1 MHTAHRRT
9 RPLLAGLAGLTLV
22 GALGVSS
29 PALADGQGA
38 PATPAAAQ
46 AEPDPHWDSARC
58 TNENRYGTQSRRILF
73 TNTSSRWQTYTYWV
87 DGIRLGTI
95 SLPPDSGAFRFSM
108 PPVPPGSHLWQL
120 TKNDTSAPS
129 GTGAWH
135 TSPPCPSPPPPYDP
149 PEPGQGAP
157 RANLVTK
164 TRQPQC
170 QMSYD
175 GNVVAKSGTEIR
187 NEDPDREVGV
197 SVWQNTDTEPEQYVV
212 PPAGG
217 VLTADFF
224 EPNWSPGTYTTG
236 LGHVHAEG
244 AGWQDEGTDV
254 DIPSCSAD
262 FGIAR
267 NASVITL
274 GGWFTASVSGAMPG
288 EELVMTISGVEM
300 RTKNADSAG
309 RAKMSVRIPE
319 GWAASSRT
327 VRVEGSNLPNRDGVT
342 SIRTVR

>member
-1 MHTAHRRT
+1 MYTAHRRT
-9 RPLLAGLAGLTLV
+9 RPLLAGIAGLTLV

-29 PALADGQGA
+29 PALAAGQGA
-38 PATPAAAQ
+38 SVAPSTAR

-73 TNTSSRWQTYTYWV
+73 NNTSSRWQTYTYWV
-87 DGIRLGTI
+87 DGVRLGTI

-135 TSPPCPSPPPPYDP
+135 TSPACPSPRPPYDP

-157 RANLVTK
+157 RANVVAK

-175 GNVVAKSGTEIR
+175 GIISAQSGTQIR
-187 NEDPDREVGV
+187 NEDPDRAVGV
-197 SVWQNTDTEPEQYVV
+197 SVLQNTDTEPELFVI
-212 PPAGG
+212 PPGG
-217 VLTADFF
+217 AVLTQDFW
-224 EPNWSPGTYTTG
+224 EPNWSPGTYTSGQGTIYVDG
-236 LGHVHAEG
+236 D
-244 AGWQDEGTDV
+244 GWKVDADI

-262 FGIAR
+262 FRIAR
-267 NASVITL
+267 NASVIRL

-288 EELVMTISGVEM
+288 EKLVMSISGVDM
-300 RTKNADSAG
+300 RVKYADSSG
-309 RAKMSVRIPE
+309 RARMSVRIPQD
-319 GWAASSRT
+319 WAVSTRT
-327 VRVEGSNLPNRDGVT
+327 VRVEGSKLPNRAGVT
-342 SIRTVR
+342 SIKTVR

>member
-1 MHTAHRRT
+1 MTTAHRRT
-9 RPLLAGLAGLTLV
+9 RPLLAGIAGLALA

-29 PALADGQGA
+29 PALAGGHGA
-38 PATPAAAQ
+38 PAAAQ

-58 TNENRYGTQSRRILF
+58 TNFNVHDTQSRRILF
-73 TNTSSRWQTYTYWV
+73 NNTTSRWRTYTYWV

-95 SLPPDSGAFRFSM
+95 SLPPDSGPFRFSM

-120 TKNDTSAPS
+120 TKDNTSAPS

-135 TSPPCPSPPPPYDP
+135 TSPRCPSAWPPYDP

-157 RANLVTK
+157 RANVVAK
-164 TRQPQC
+164 SRQPQC
-170 QMSYD
+170 QVGYQ
-175 GNVVAKSGTEIR
+175 GFVLAKGGTEIR
-187 NEDPDREVGV
+187 NEDPDRAVGV
-197 SVWQNTDTEPEQYVV
+197 SVLQNTDTEPELFVI
-212 PPAGG
+212 PPGG
-217 VLTADFF
+217 AVLTEDFW
-224 EPNWSPGTYTTG
+224 EPNWSPGTYTSG
-236 LGHVHAEG
+236 QGKIYVDG
-244 AGWQDEGTDV
+244 DGWKVDADI

-319 GWAASSRT
+319 GWAVSSRT